1 MAHPITSLIFL
12 TITITTMMTGCGSG
26 PPAQLV
32 EKYGPPAQFIKQHDH
47 AALTKWYEQEAA
59 ALRQRAEELRA
70 MIGEVGDYDAK
81 GFYEDKLTIMMHTK
95 DLADDYSDA
104 ADKAEKLAQ
113 IHRDR
118 QATK

>member
-1 MAHPITSLIFL
+1 MAHGFTSIIF
-12 TITITTMMTGCGSG
+12 ITITTITMMTGCGSG

-32 EKYGPPAQFIKQHDH
+32 EKYGPPAQLVKQHDH
-47 AALTKWYEQEAA
+47 VALAKWYEQEAA

-70 MIGEVGDYDAK
+70 MVGEVGDYDSK
-81 GFYEDKLTIMMHTK
+81 EFHEDKLTIIMHGK

-104 ADKAEKLAQ
+104 ADTAEKLAQ
-113 IHRDR
+113 IHRDL

>member
-1 MAHPITSLIFL
+1 MAHPLPSLVF
-12 TITITTMMTGCGSG
+12 ITITTITLLTGCGSG

-32 EKYGPPAQFIKQHDH
+32 KKYGPPAQLIQQHDH
-47 AALTKWYEQEAA
+47 AALAKWYEQEAA

-70 MIGEVGDYDAK
+70 MVGEVHDYDSK
-81 GFYEDKLTIMMHTK
+81 GFYEDKLTIMMHGK

-104 ADKAEKLAQ
+104 ADKAETLAQ
-113 IHRDR
+113 IHRNR

>member
-1 MAHPITSLIFL
+1 MAHPLTSLVF
-12 TITITTMMTGCGSG
+12 ITITTITILTGCGSG

-32 EKYGPPAQFIKQHDH
+32 EKYGPPSQLIKQHDH
-47 AALTKWYEQEAA
+47 AALAKWYEQEGA

-70 MIGEVGDYDAK
+70 MVGEVRDYDAK
-81 GFYEDKLTIMMHTK
+81 GFYEDRLTIMMHGK

-113 IHRDR
+113 IHRGR
-118 QATK
+118 QPTK